1 MHCKVQWYQI
11 KTILNSDV
19 KALYIISYSDPIHHG
34 SKYIIDEPAY
44 PSHLFTA
51 NPIYIALIYIP

>member
-1 MHCKVQWYQI
+1 MHCKVQYI

-19 KALYIISYSDPIHHG
+19 KALYIISYSDLIHHG